1 MREHSW
7 PSDYYISAIV
17 KTPLPPDLSASVL
30 TQHLFRFLLENT
42 PDQVYFKDRQGR
54 FLRVSRA
61 VAQYMDVPNPDD
73 LIGKTDFDFWSEE
86 TARETFADEKRI
98 METGVPLIGKIEKLI
113 HPDGRV
119 TWDHT
124 TKMALKDSKGQIIGI
139 CGINKDFTAIKQME
153 DALAEERNRLRITT
167 AELAAKNAQLEADLR
182 MAREVQL
189 ALLPR
194 DYPTL
199 SDYGRSGF
207 STLTFAHCYR
217 PAAAVGGDFFDIFP
231 LSQNRAGVFI
241 CDVMGHGLRAALI
254 TAIIRTLLEEL
265 RAVMQNAGRFLSALN
280 LRLRSI
286 LERVEEPFIAT
297 AFYMVADTGKKEFQ
311 FANAGHP
318 FPVRLRR
325 STGAV
330 EPLTTETGRPGPG
343 LGLFDEINY
352 ASSHCELEHND
363 SVVLFTDGLYEV
375 ESPEG
380 EQFGLQSV
388 IASLHSHADLPAEK
402 LFNALLAD
410 ACAFS
415 KKAEFD
421 DDVCIV
427 AVEHSG
433 NST

>member
-1 MREHSW
+1 MK
-7 PSDYYISAIV
+7 PSLPFDSGESA
-17 KTPLPPDLSASVL
+17 L
-30 TQHLFRFLLENT
+30 TQHLFQFLLENT

-54 FLRVSRA
+54 FLRASRA
-61 VAQYMDVPNPDD
+61 VAEYMDVSNPDD
-73 LIGKTDFDFWSEE
+73 LVGKTDFDFWSEE
-86 TARETFADEKRI
+86 TAKEASADEKRI
-98 METGVPLIGKIEKLI
+98 METGSPMVGKIEKLI
-113 HPDGRV
+113 HSDGRI
-119 TWDHT
+119 TWDYT
-124 TKMALKDSKGQIIGI
+124 TKMPLKDSEGQIIGI

-167 AELAAKNAQLEADLR
+167 AELEEKNAQLEADLR

-194 DYPTL
+194 DYPTV
-199 SDYGRSGF
+199 SGYGRSGF

-231 LSQNRAGVFI
+231 LAQNRAGVFI

-265 RAVMQNAGRFLSALN
+265 RAVMQNAGRFMSALN

-297 AFYMVADTGKKEFQ
+297 AFYMIADTAKKEVQ

-318 FPVRLRR
+318 PPLRLRR
-325 STGAV
+325 STRAA
-330 EPLTTETGRPGPG
+330 ELLTPDTGRPGPG

-352 ASSHCELEHND
+352 ATSHCELED
-363 SVVLFTDGLYEV
+363 TDCILLFTDGLYEV

-380 EQFGLQSV
+380 EQYGLKSV
-388 IASLHSHADLPAEK
+388 VSSLHSHADLPLEG
-402 LFNALLAD
+402 LFSALLAD
-410 ACAFS
+410 ACGFS
-415 KKAEFD
+415 KKPEFD

-427 AVEHSG
+427 ALEHSG
-433 NST
+433 SST

>member
-1 MREHSW
+1 
-7 PSDYYISAIV
+7 V
-17 KTPLPPDLSASVL
+17 KTPTPSDPDADLMA
-30 TQHLFRFLLENT
+30 QHLFRFLLDNT
-42 PDQVYFKDRQGR
+42 PDQVYFKDREGR
-54 FLRVSRA
+54 FLHASRA
-61 VAQYMDVPNPDD
+61 VAEYMDVFDPAD

-86 TARETFADEKRI
+86 TAKEAWSDEKRI
-98 METGVPLIGKIEKLI
+98 METGVPMVGKVEKLV
-113 HPDGRV
+113 HSDGRI
-119 TWDHT
+119 TWDYT
-124 TKMALKDSKGQIIGI
+124 TKMPLRDSRNQVIGI
-139 CGINKDFTAIKQME
+139 CGINKDFTEIKRME

-167 AELAAKNAQLEADLR
+167 AELEAKNAQLEADLR

-194 DYPTL
+194 DYPTI

-207 STLTFAHCYR
+207 SSLTFAHCYR
-217 PAAAVGGDFFDIFP
+217 PAAAVGGDFFDIIP

-265 RAVMQNAGRFLSALN
+265 RGVMQNAGRFLSALN

-297 AFYMVADTGKKEFQ
+297 AFYLVADTSKKEVQ
-311 FANAGHP
+311 FASAGHP
-318 FPVRLRR
+318 PAVRLRR
-325 STGAV
+325 PATTAELLTPKTGKA
-330 EPLTTETGRPGPG
+330 GPG

-352 ASSHCELEHND
+352 ATSYHQLEHD
-363 SVVLFTDGLYEV
+363 DCLLLFTDGLYEV
-375 ESPEG
+375 ESPDG
-380 EQFGLQSV
+380 RQFGLNAVLES
-388 IASLHSHADLPAEK
+388 AHAHADLPVEK

-415 KKAEFD
+415 QKSEFD

-433 NST
+433 SSTAKIE